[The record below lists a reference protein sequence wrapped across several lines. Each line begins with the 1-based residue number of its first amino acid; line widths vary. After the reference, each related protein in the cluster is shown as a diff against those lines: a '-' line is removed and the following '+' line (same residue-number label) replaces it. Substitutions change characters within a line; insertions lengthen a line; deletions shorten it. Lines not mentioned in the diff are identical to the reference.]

1 MRILITTEFYLPF
14 QCGVTTA
21 VLNEIKALK
30 ALGDEVRVLT
40 IGEGKKSYWNEENK
54 CWYIK
59 SNFPR
64 LYKDSNASVALGDK
78 ILKDIYEWHP
88 DIIHSQSEF
97 FSFLFA
103 SKISKKL
110 NIPIVHTCHT
120 DFVAY
125 AIHFTRFVRVWNFFA
140 SFVVPFLIR
149 KANRIICSSDKIF
162 DLISSYRIKKPIDR
176 IMVGLD
182 LDLFSQTLS
191 DSERREYRRGYGFKD
206 DDVVFISICRLSKE
220 KSVDQVLS
228 LFSNLDIPS
237 TKLLFIGGG
246 PERENLEKKAE
257 ELGVKERVVFGGEVP
272 GEDVWRYYKIGD
284 IYIGA
289 SLSETQCLSYVE
301 AMASGLP
308 LLVKDDPVLKGY
320 LINGRNGM
328 VYDSLDDFVLK
339 ADILCSSP
347 SLRNTL
353 GEKAKSSMSRFA
365 LSIFGE
371 KLKRSF
377 ESAIK
382 GRKNG

>member
-1 MRILITTEFYLPF
+1 MRVLITTEFYLPF

-21 VLNEIKALK
+21 VLNEIKALET
-30 ALGDEVRVLT
+30 LGDEVRILT
-40 IGEGKKSYWNEENK
+40 IGEDKTSYWNEENK
-54 CWYIK
+54 CWYIR

-64 LYKDSNASVALGDK
+64 LYKDSNSSIALGDK
-78 ILKDIYEWHP
+78 ILKEIYDWKP

-125 AIHFTRFVRVWNFFA
+125 AIHFTRFVRIWNFFA

-149 KANRIICSSDKIF
+149 KSERIICSSDKIF
-162 DLISSYRIKKPIDR
+162 ELILSYRIKKPIDR
-176 IMVGLD
+176 IMIGLD
-182 LDLFSQTLS
+182 LDIFFQPLNEE
-191 DSERREYRRGYGFKD
+191 DRRELRSSFGFKD
-206 DDVVFISICRLSKE
+206 EDIVFLSICRLSKE

-228 LFSNLDIPS
+228 LFSHLDIPS
-237 TKLLFIGGG
+237 SKLLFIGGG
-246 PERENLEKKAE
+246 AERENLERMAKDLE
-257 ELGVKERVVFGGEVP
+257 VSDRVVFGGEVP
-272 GEDVWRYYKIGD
+272 GSEIWKYYKIGE
-284 IYIGA
+284 IYLGA

-301 AMASGLP
+301 AMASGIP

-320 LINGRNGM
+320 LLNDRNGM

-339 ADILCSSP
+339 ADVLSSSP
-347 SLRNTL
+347 DLRNKL
-353 GEKAKSSMSRFA
+353 GVKAKESVSRFA

-371 KLKRSF
+371 KLKKSF
-377 ESAIK
+377 ESALN
-382 GRKNG
+382 GSKNG